1 MGRIV
6 ADPADDCQRIP
17 LKWPPRT
24 AE

>member
-6 ADPADDCQRIP
+6 ADPAADCQRIP